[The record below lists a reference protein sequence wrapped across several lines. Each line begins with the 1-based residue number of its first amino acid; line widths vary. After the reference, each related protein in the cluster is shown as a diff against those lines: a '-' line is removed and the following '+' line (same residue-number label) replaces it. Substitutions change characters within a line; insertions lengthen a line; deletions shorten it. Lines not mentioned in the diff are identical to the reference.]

1 MGEQQ
6 VRLVLLAGGQGRRMW
21 PLSHSKRAK
30 QLLPLLPGPSGD
42 KESLLN
48 RLWRQLNQVGLQ
60 QDTFITI
67 SHNQTETLRSQLSV
81 SLNVIQEPETKGSY
95 PAVALAA
102 SYLYSVASIPLHETV
117 AVLPADLYV
126 EEEDWLETLK
136 ELPEQL
142 RRHQLNHAVTSDE
155 SGIIVFRLESVI
167 SALTEEGLPIQY
179 EQLFRRYEELYSRLA
194 GRMIKLFEESP
205 TFRMPE
211 QPFCRINSWNDLAA
225 AFPENASIYNDSAV
239 PVIMMGLSNI
249 TVAVSS
255 AGILIADQAA
265 CIPDEQ
271 SRNISTEQQPLTPG
285 YEAGRWG
292 SAVVIN
298 CLSCEDGQQSITRK
312 LEMVDGG
319 FLSYAFY
326 LKRKIVWTVLAGVG
340 ELVRNEKRSII
351 KTGEV
356 VELLPGERHTVM
368 ARSGLTLLEAHI
380 GTDLTEDDRI
390 VLGDHWEEVHTAI

>member
-21 PLSHSKRAK
+21 PLSHAKRAK
-30 QLLPLLPGPSGD
+30 QLLPLLSGPNGER
-42 KESLLN
+42 ESLLN
-48 RLWRQLNQVGLQ
+48 RLWRQLDQVGLQ
-60 QDTFITI
+60 QDAFIAI
-67 SHNQTETLRSQLSV
+67 SRNQTDILRDQLSIN
-81 SLNVIQEPETKGSY
+81 LNVIQEPEAKGRY
-95 PAVALAA
+95 PVVALAA

-142 RRHQLNHAVTSDE
+142 RRHQLDRALTSDE

-167 SALTEEGLPIQY
+167 SALTEEGLPVQY
-179 EQLFRRYEELYSRLA
+179 EQLFRHYGELHSRLEN
-194 GRMIKLFEESP
+194 GMTRLFERSP

-211 QPFCRINSWNDLAA
+211 QPFCRIDSWSALAA
-225 AFPENASIYNDSAV
+225 AFPENASIYNDSAA

-255 AGILIADQAA
+255 AGILIADQTAS
-265 CIPDEQ
+265 IPDEQ
-271 SRNISTEQQPLTPG
+271 VRNLSAEQQPLVPG

-292 SAVVIN
+292 KAIVI
-298 CLSCEDGQQSITRK
+298 SCMSSEEGQQAITRK
-312 LEMVDGG
+312 LEVVEGG

-326 LKRKIVWTVLAGVG
+326 LRRKIVWTVLAGAG
-340 ELVRNEKRSII
+340 ELIRNEKRSII

-356 VELLPGERHTVM
+356 VELLPGERHTVV
-368 ARSGLTLLEAHI
+368 AGSGLTLLEAHI

-390 VLGDHWEEVHTAI
+390 VLGDFGEEVSTAI